1 MAAQSTRAP
10 GRGIDHLELPPVPGS
25 LSVRPFRDGDPAA
38 VVPLLYASSGG
49 MYDRFAGSRA
59 LAERT
64 IRRALETPGTTASAD
79 VVTVAELDGEVAG
92 AMAAMPYHE
101 WTARAHRFLRAT
113 LRSIPPW
120 RWPSAL
126 WLYRSSGRTAPEPPP
141 SSLYVDSLATASGMR
156 RQGVGRK
163 LLEEAERTARELRL
177 GSLALDT
184 WQGNHAARSLYLEA
198 GFEEVAF
205 TPPAGVMPGGVALV
219 KRLEPARAPS

>member
-1 MAAQSTRAP
+1 M
-10 GRGIDHLELPPVPGS
+10 PGS
-25 LSVRPFRDGDPAA
+25 VSVRPFRDDDPAA

-49 MYDRFAGSRA
+49 MYDRFAGNRC

-64 IRRALETPGTTASAD
+64 IRRALATPGTTASAD
-79 VVTVAELDGEVAG
+79 VVTVAELDGQVVG
-92 AMAAMPYHE
+92 AMAAMPYRE
-101 WTARAHRFLRAT
+101 WTARAHRFLRTT

-126 WLYRSSGRTAPEPPP
+126 WLYRSSGRMAPEPPP
-141 SSLYVDSLATASGMR
+141 SSLYVDSLATAPGMR
-156 RQGVGRK
+156 RQGVGRA
-163 LLEEAERTARELRL
+163 LLDEAERAAREAGL
-177 GSLALDT
+177 GTLALDT